1 MVGDPRVDHDQRRA
15 TWLVLATEGPALEL
29 ERLAPA
35 SARVRAVADPAT
47 FATLLHDGLPR
58 IAIVATPPA
67 GNDELELVARERRR
81 RSSLRAIHLNPP
93 AETAA
98 RLHALRQGFDDALP
112 QSIDAH
118 ELAGRAAL
126 LEEQSRSRAG
136 VSVEIADGLELDLVA
151 HQLRR
156 DGSAVHLRPKE
167 FQLLAMLAS
176 HPGRAFTRRQ
186 LLDRIWGLDQV
197 GDPRTVDVHVRWLRS
212 KVEREPER
220 PVHLVTVRGVGY
232 RLDPPHH

>member
-1 MVGDPRVDHDQRRA
+1 MMGEPGVDLGQRRT
-15 TWLVLATEGPALEL
+15 TWLVLATDGPALEL
-29 ERLAPA
+29 ERFAPP
-35 SARVRAVADPAT
+35 SARVQAVADPAV
-47 FATLLHDGLPR
+47 FASLLHDGRPR

-67 GNDELELVARERRR
+67 ADGDVELVARERRR
-81 RSSLRAIHLNPP
+81 RSSLRTIRLSAP
-93 AETAA
+93 ADATG

-118 ELAGRAAL
+118 ELAGRAAW
-126 LEEQSRSRAG
+126 LEEQTRARSG
-136 VSVEIADGLELDLVA
+136 VSVEIADGLELDLIA
-151 HQLRR
+151 HELRR
-156 DGSAVHLRPKE
+156 DGRAVHLRPKE
-167 FQLLAMLAS
+167 FQLLAMLAA

-186 LLDRIWGLDQV
+186 LLDRVWGLDQI

-232 RLDPPHH
+232 RLDLPHR